1 MIFTQIFY
9 IRNTTDDECLLQNNF
24 FKNKKWCVCVC
35 VCVHVAL
42 VRKYQNFN
50 SQIIKIY
57 VDIYIWNYLF
67 LHLCK
72 FFCSLRYNF
81 FSSFIKQNVCCWTGL
96 ILYLDLY
103 SIAISDT
110 KLLVKYIYFVCVCEL
125 TNPFFFFIYL
135 GTTNFGSLLQQLH
148 HWTPLTC
155 FTFVLHVRHAI

>member
-1 MIFTQIFY
+1 MMSAFYKIIFLKT
-9 IRNTTDDECLLQNNF
+9 
-24 FKNKKWCVCVC
+24 KNGVCVC

-81 FSSFIKQNVCCWTGL
+81 FSSFIKQNVCCWIGL

-110 KLLVKYIYFVCVCEL
+110 KLLVKVHIFCVCL
-125 TNPFFFFIYL
+125 WTYQSFFFFSFTL
-135 GTTNFGSLLQQLH
+135 GLQILAHFYNSCTIELLWLVS
-148 HWTPLTC
+148 PLSC
-155 FTFVLHVRHAI
+155 M

>member
-1 MIFTQIFY
+1 MWYLHKLFIWGIPRMMSAFYKIIFLKT
-9 IRNTTDDECLLQNNF
+9 
-24 FKNKKWCVCVC
+24 KNGVCVC

-50 SQIIKIY
+50 SQIINIY

-110 KLLVKYIYFVCVCEL
+110 NLLVKVHIFCVCL
-125 TNPFFFFIYL
+125 WTYQSFFFFFI
-135 GTTNFGSLLQQLH
+135 
-148 HWTPLTC
+148 
-155 FTFVLHVRHAI
+155 

>member
-1 MIFTQIFY
+1 MYIYTCITFCAINIFF
-9 IRNTTDDECLLQNNF
+9 LNF
-24 FKNKKWCVCVC
+24 LKNWRWCVYVCVC
-35 VCVHVAL
+35 TTL

-57 VDIYIWNYLF
+57 VDIHIWNYLF

-81 FSSFIKQNVCCWTGL
+81 FSSFIKQNVCCWTSL

-110 KLLVKYIYFVCVCEL
+110 KLLVKVHIFCVCL
-125 TNPFFFFIYL
+125 WTYQSFFFFIYL